1 MRIRSALATL
11 RVRAFLLEML
21 VALSLAFLVW
31 LYTHTRSRETIDMV
45 SIPVQITLA
54 PGTAAHYD
62 LEIHG
67 PSRVTASFSGPPSRI
82 QELRGLLQRGAVQAA
97 LSVAVPEERKKEPVY
112 RHTLE
117 VQATEIPVPPGVTV
131 VITEGLHQISVT
143 LYRLVERHL
152 PVRLEYA
159 GEPRLSQ
166 VKVEPG
172 TVLVRG
178 PKVVLDRART
188 IPTQPY
194 APPQSWGTGPPADAV
209 LRGQATLVSE
219 LEGRHVQVSPATVS
233 VRFRLYPPQK
243 RYELADVPVHL
254 LCPPDFPWQARL
266 APEQPARVHLSLVG
280 PARDEAPVVQAFADL
295 TQGGLARGR
304 NLAPLHVQLPPEFE
318 LDPNTPQR
326 VAVHLE
332 PLDPSAD

>member
-1 MRIRSALATL
+1 MRIRGALGTL
-11 RVRAFLLEML
+11 RVRAFILEIL

-31 LYTHTRSRETIDMV
+31 LYTHTRGRETIDMV
-45 SIPVQITLA
+45 SVPVQITLA

-62 LEIHG
+62 LEINA
-67 PSRVTASFSGPPSRI
+67 PSRVTASFSGSPSRI

-97 LSVAVPEERKKEPVY
+97 LSVAVPEERLKEPVY
-112 RHTLE
+112 RHTVE

-131 VITEGLHQISVT
+131 IVTEGLHQIPVT

-152 PVRLEYA
+152 QVRLEHA
-159 GEPRLSQ
+159 GETRLSQ
-166 VKVEPG
+166 VKVEPA

-194 APPQSWGTGPPADAV
+194 APPLPWGAGGPADAV
-209 LRGQATLVSE
+209 LRGQVALVSE

-233 VRFRLYPPQK
+233 VRFRVHPRQK
-243 RYELADVPVHL
+243 TYDLADVPVHF
-254 LCPPDFPWQARL
+254 LCPPEFPWQARF
-266 APEQPARVHLSLVG
+266 APDQPPRINLQLLG
-280 PARDEAPVVQAFADL
+280 PARDEPPVVHAFADL

-304 NLAPLHVQLPPEFE
+304 NLAPLRVQLPPDFG
-318 LDPNTPQR
+318 LAPNSPQR
-326 VAVHLE
+326 VAVQLE
-332 PLDPSAD
+332 PLDPGAE